1 MADIY
6 KTWAQLTKRL
16 RWVIALFWGAVAVVG
31 FFFAYKL
38 LHATTG
44 IYKSTVD
51 TMAMKAYDKLEVH
64 FPALA
69 SSDVELTLF
78 QSKDPNVLLTE
89 GPLSDTL
96 EDLYHDYKVSLTS
109 CLVSVLLI
117 PCDLLLGILP

>member
-6 KTWAQLTKRL
+6 KTWAQLIKRL
-16 RWVIALFWGAVAVVG
+16 RWAIVLFWGAVAVVG

-51 TMAMKAYDKLEVH
+51 TTAMKAYDELTLY
-64 FPALA
+64 FLALA

-78 QSKDPNVLLTE
+78 QSKDPNLLVTE

-96 EDLYHDYKVSLTS
+96 EELYHDYQVRLATLSF
-109 CLVSVLLI
+109 
-117 PCDLLLGILP
+117 